1 MSSTEIEVIHA
12 PTEIEPYAV
21 IVKPF
26 GLPSAPLYEGDP
38 SAYTQAA
45 QLYPE
50 LNSVCGVKEVE
61 HGLLHRIDTP
71 TQGLLLIAARQD
83 FYEYMQQVQKGGLFV
98 KTYKALCDIIPDA
111 LEDTPEPPLSATE
124 ILGQV
129 KENCEKACMG
139 LEIKSKFRPFGKKSS
154 QVRPVTQKSGKYAL
168 QKAGV
173 REYTTR
179 LSDIKKTP
187 LGIISVECSITAGYR
202 HQVRCH
208 LAWLGLPVIG
218 DTVYNP
224 RYAVENKNSQTGFCF
239 AATGISFPVPDG
251 STKSYRWEPEW
262 NS

>member
-98 KTYKALCDIIPDA
+98 KTYKALCDIILDA
-111 LEDTPEPPLSATE
+111 LEDSPEPPLSATE

-139 LEIKSKFRPFGKKSS
+139 LEIKSNSDRSEKRVLKCGRSHKNQESMPCRRLES
-154 QVRPVTQKSGKYAL
+154 VNTQ
-168 QKAGV
+168 Q
-173 REYTTR
+173 
-179 LSDIKKTP
+179 D
-187 LGIISVECSITAGYR
+187 C
-202 HQVRCH
+202 
-208 LAWLGLPVIG
+208 
-218 DTVYNP
+218 
-224 RYAVENKNSQTGFCF
+224 QT
-239 AATGISFPVPDG
+239 
-251 STKSYRWEPEW
+251 
-262 NS
+262 